1 MIIFELISPPVTLY
15 TLIANTSGPFGNV
28 PLPPSGVF
36 VSSLRS
42 LRSSVERSPGTA
54 INENTVSPGL
64 ANGGCS
70 NVTSIVPEPSASV
83 PVYELLKFT
92 S

>member
-1 MIIFELISPPVTLY
+1 M
-15 TLIANTSGPFGNV
+15 ANTSGPFGNV
-28 PLPPSGVF
+28 PLPPNGVF
-36 VSSLRS
+36 VSSFKS
-42 LRSSVERSPGTA
+42 FSSSVERSPGTA

-70 NVTSIVPEPSASV
+70 NVTSTVPELSASV

-92 S
+92 